1 VSVSWALLH
10 VGFYERNEIIDTP
23 RYQHF
28 GDSMARGEVP
38 YRDFEVEY
46 PPGALPVFAFPSL
59 TTPDDYR
66 SWFEALMWACA
77 VATVACV
84 AITLIAVG
92 ATRERTFA
100 AVAFVALAP
109 LALGSVVLTR
119 YDYWPAA
126 LVAASLAAFAFRR
139 SKLGF
144 GVLALAV
151 TAKIYPLVLLPLA
164 LLLVRRREGMREAV
178 AGLAVFTAV
187 IALVVIP
194 FLVIDAGGLVES
206 VKGQLERPL
215 QIESLGSAVL
225 LAAHQ
230 LGWYE
235 VTVVHGSGSQNLG
248 GSLPDTFAGIH
259 GVAQV
264 AAVAGAWALFAVGAR
279 TRGAFLA
286 ASAATVVGFVA
297 FAKVLSPQFLI
308 WLIPLVPLVLGRIGV
323 IATTLLAVALVTTQ
337 LFFPYRYWDVVSL
350 ENSTWLVFVR
360 DVLLVALFA
369 VLLVAIRRERAEPRS
384 A

>member
-1 VSVSWALLH
+1 ML
-10 VGFYERNEIIDTP
+10 
-23 RYQHF
+23 
-28 GDSMARGEVP
+28 RGEVP

-59 TTPDDYR
+59 TTADEYR

-77 VATVACV
+77 VATVAFV
-84 AITLIAVG
+84 ALTLVAVG

-100 AVAFVALAP
+100 AVAFVGLAP

-119 YDYWPAA
+119 YDYWPTA

-144 GVLALAV
+144 GVLAVAV

-164 LLLVRRREGMREAV
+164 FLLVRRRENMREAV
-178 AGLAVFTAV
+178 AGLALFAGV
-187 IALVVIP
+187 IVLVAAP
-194 FLVIDAGGLVES
+194 FFVLDAGGLVES

-215 QIESLGSAVL
+215 QIESLGSALL

-235 VTVVHGSGSQNLG
+235 ATIVSGSGSQNIA
-248 GSLPDTFAGIH
+248 GSLPDSVAIMQ

-264 AAVAGAWALFAVGAR
+264 AALLATWALFAVGAR
-279 TRGAFLA
+279 TRAAFLA
-286 ASAATVVGFVA
+286 ASAASVVGFVA
-297 FAKVLSPQFLI
+297 FAKVLSPQFLV

-323 IATTLLAVALVTTQ
+323 IAATVLAAALVTTQ
-337 LFFPYRYWDVVSL
+337 LWFPFRYWDVVAL
-350 ENSTWLVFVR
+350 GNATWLVLAR
-360 DVLLVALFA
+360 DALLVVLFA
-369 VLLVAIRRERAEPRS
+369 LLLVAIRRERAEPRS